1 MLKKAHFYA
10 DSCLELIE
18 DLEDEGEADSL
29 DEVKETMEELKNNTP
44 EKLSKLFADKSES
57 NGVEAE
63 KVDDD
68 EDADDDDDADD
79 SEADSDDESEF
90 PLASKPVSAKRYQ
103 KLLEGEKKKIVEL
116 CKLDIGSDEPQDMD
130 IEN

>member
-1 MLKKAHFYA
+1 VFAALTFFQV
-10 DSCLELIE
+10 IE
-18 DLEDEGEADSL
+18 DLEEEGEADFL

-44 EKLSKLFADKSES
+44 EKLSKLFADKSPS
-57 NGVEAE
+57 NGVEVD
-63 KVDDD
+63 KVEND
-68 EDADDDDDADD
+68 EDADDDADD

-103 KLLEGEKKKIVEL
+103 KLLDGEKKKIFEL